1 MRINDN
7 RTVLPQGTTLHGTSC
22 SYTIIKMLGQ
32 GTFGITYLASI
43 SYGESVAVKEF
54 FMREINGHNGS
65 SVTSGNKKGMV
76 DYYHKKFV
84 REAGNLSKLHHPNII
99 SVREA
104 WAENDT
110 VYYSMEYLDGGSLDN
125 LILSEGGL
133 TEADTLRYTREMAKS
148 VLVQLQTRAIRLQLK
163 KPMTRTICL

>member
-1 MRINDN
+1 M
-7 RTVLPQGTTLHGTSC
+7 
-22 SYTIIKMLGQ
+22 
-32 GTFGITYLASI
+32 
-43 SYGESVAVKEF
+43 
-54 FMREINGHNGS
+54 
-65 SVTSGNKKGMV
+65 
-76 DYYHKKFV
+76 
-84 REAGNLSKLHHPNII
+84 
-99 SVREA
+99 REA

-133 TEADTLRYTREMAKS
+133 TEADALRYTREMAKS

>member
-1 MRINDN
+1 
-7 RTVLPQGTTLHGTSC
+7 
-22 SYTIIKMLGQ
+22 
-32 GTFGITYLASI
+32 
-43 SYGESVAVKEF
+43 
-54 FMREINGHNGS
+54 MREINGRNGS

-76 DYYHKKFV
+76 DYYRKKFV

-125 LILSEGGL
+125 LILSEG
-133 TEADTLRYTREMAKS
+133 A
-148 VLVQLQTRAIRLQLK
+148 
-163 KPMTRTICL
+163 